1 MVRDQGSA
9 KSRFFFA
16 SNLSILLVRRIIY
29 LPEKKG
35 NFLRKGS
42 HLASFFAD
50 VARHP
55 QTWRFKATGTS
66 VANASFMDS
75 RLVVFIGQ
83 MNTSLKQLLAD
94 LPCQHMRLAFVRRGV
109 AHEPVLVE
117 QGRRGHRF
125 EHLLLLAKGKGG

>member
-1 MVRDQGSA
+1 MKTLRKEMETFTNSHGLR
-9 KSRFFFA
+9 SRFSEIA
-16 SNLSILLVRRIIY
+16 LLFRVEFVY
-29 LPEKKG
+29 T
-35 NFLRKGS
+35 
-42 HLASFFAD
+42 
-50 VARHP
+50 ARAPNP
-55 QTWRFKATGTS
+55 QTWRFKAPRYTS
-66 VANASFMDS
+66 ASFMDS

>member
-1 MVRDQGSA
+1 MVCDQGSA
-9 KSRFFFA
+9 KSRFFFRVEFVYTA
-16 SNLSILLVRRIIY
+16 RAPNY

-42 HLASFFAD
+42 HLAD

-55 QTWRFKATGTS
+55 QTWRFKAPRYTS
-66 VANASFMDS
+66 ASFMDS